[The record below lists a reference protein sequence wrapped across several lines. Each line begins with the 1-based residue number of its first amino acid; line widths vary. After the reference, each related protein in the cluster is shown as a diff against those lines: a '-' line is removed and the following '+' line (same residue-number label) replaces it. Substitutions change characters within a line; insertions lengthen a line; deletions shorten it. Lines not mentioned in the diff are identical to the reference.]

1 MLKEMEVDRAER
13 VIKIFLI
20 KKEREIEIDRQ
31 TE

>member
-13 VIKIFLI
+13 VIKRFLI